1 MRKALSCFMLGM
13 MLLLAAALPNASR
26 GAEPEGKA
34 ELLWN
39 EREDLGKAA
48 EAIAAYEALQKDK
61 PENYDI
67 LLQLS
72 RLHYWIGQNLESTNG
87 KESLSHYGKGREY
100 GKKASEAG
108 PDKPG
113 GYFFEAA
120 NLARENNL
128 KGTFSNLLGISTVR
142 KLNEKTSSIDPDY
155 FYRGPDRF
163 FCALYTKLPGLLGGS
178 ASKAIEFGKRAAEAF
193 PNYAGNRFFLA
204 EAYVRDGRNDLARK
218 ELEAA
223 VALPDNAL
231 PDGIP
236 EQRMEKKR
244 ATELLKRIGK

>member
-1 MRKALSCFMLGM
+1 MRKTLSCFLLAM
-13 MLLLAAALPNASR
+13 MLLLAAALPTGSR
-26 GAEPEGKA
+26 GAEPETRA

-48 EAIAAYEALQKDK
+48 EAIAAYEALQKEK

-67 LLQLS
+67 LLHLS
-72 RLHYWIGQNLESTNG
+72 RLHYWIGQNLESTNQ
-87 KESLSHYGKGREY
+87 KDSLSHYGKGKEVGR
-100 GKKASEAG
+100 KASEVA

-178 ASKAIEFGKRAAEAF
+178 TSKAIEFGKRAAEAF

-204 EAYVRDGRNDLARK
+204 EAYARDGRNDLARK

-231 PDGIP
+231 PDVIP
-236 EQRMEKKR
+236 EQRLEKKR

>member
-1 MRKALSCFMLGM
+1 MRKTRSCFLLVM
-13 MLLLAAALPNASR
+13 MLLIVAALPTGSR
-26 GAEPEGKA
+26 GAEPETRA

-48 EAIAAYEALQKDK
+48 EAIAAYEALQKEK

-67 LLQLS
+67 LLHLS
-72 RLHYWIGQNLESTNG
+72 RLHYWIGQNLESTSG
-87 KESLSHYGKGREY
+87 KDSLSHYGKGREY
-100 GKKASEAG
+100 GRKASEVA

-128 KGTFSNLLGISTVR
+128 KGTFSNLWGIGTVR
-142 KLNEKTSSIDPDY
+142 KLNEKTASIDPEY

-163 FCALYTKLPGLLGGS
+163 FCAFYTKLPGLLGGS

-231 PDGIP
+231 PDVIP

>member
-1 MRKALSCFMLGM
+1 MRKAPSCFMLVM
-13 MLLLAAALPNASR
+13 MLLLAAALPTVSR
-26 GAEPEGKA
+26 GAEPETRA

-39 EREDLGKAA
+39 ERGDLGKAA
-48 EAIAAYEALQKDK
+48 EAIGAYEELRKDK
-61 PENYDI
+61 PLDYDV
-67 LLQLS
+67 LLHLS
-72 RLHYWIGQNLESTNG
+72 RLHYWIGQNLESTN
-87 KESLSHYGKGREY
+87 KEDALSHYRKGREY
-100 GKKASEAG
+100 GKRASESA
-108 PDKPG
+108 PEKPG

-128 KGTFSNLLGISTVR
+128 KGTFSNLWGIGTVR
-142 KLNEKTSSIDPDY
+142 RLNEKTASIDPEY

-163 FCALYTKLPGLLGGS
+163 FCAFYTKLPGLLGGS
-178 ASKAIEFGKRAAEAF
+178 TTKAIEHGNRAAEAF

-231 PDGIP
+231 PDVIP

>member
-1 MRKALSCFMLGM
+1 MRKTLSCFLLVM
-13 MLLLAAALPNASR
+13 MLLFAAALPIGSR
-26 GAEPEGKA
+26 GAEPEARA

-48 EAIAAYEALQKDK
+48 EAIAAYEALQKEK

-67 LLQLS
+67 LLHLS
-72 RLHYWIGQNLESTNG
+72 RLHYWIGQNLESTNQ
-87 KESLSHYGKGREY
+87 KDSLSHYGKGREV
-100 GKKASEAG
+100 GRKASEVA

-128 KGTFSNLLGISTVR
+128 KGTFSNLWWIKTVR
-142 KLNEKTSSIDPDY
+142 RLNEKSASIDPEY

-178 ASKAIEFGKRAAEAF
+178 TSKAIEFGKRAAEAF

-204 EAYVRDGRNDLARK
+204 EAYARDGRNDLARK

-231 PDGIP
+231 PDVIP

>member
-1 MRKALSCFMLGM
+1 MRKAPSCFMLVM
-13 MLLLAAALPNASR
+13 MLLLAAALPTVSR
-26 GAEPEGKA
+26 GAEPETRA

-48 EAIAAYEALQKDK
+48 EAIGAYEELRKDK
-61 PENYDI
+61 PLDYDV
-67 LLQLS
+67 LLHLS
-72 RLHYWIGQNLESTNG
+72 RLHYWIGQNLESTN
-87 KESLSHYGKGREY
+87 KEDALSHYRKGREY
-100 GKKASEAG
+100 GKRASESA
-108 PDKPG
+108 PEKPG

-128 KGTFSNLLGISTVR
+128 KGTFSNLWGIGTVR
-142 KLNEKTSSIDPDY
+142 RLNEKTASIDPEY

-163 FCALYTKLPGLLGGS
+163 FCAFYTKLPGLLGGS

-231 PDGIP
+231 PDVIP